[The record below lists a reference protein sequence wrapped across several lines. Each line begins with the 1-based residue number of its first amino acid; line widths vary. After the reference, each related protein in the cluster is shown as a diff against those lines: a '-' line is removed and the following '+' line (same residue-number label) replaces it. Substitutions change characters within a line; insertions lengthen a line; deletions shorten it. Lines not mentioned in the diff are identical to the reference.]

1 MLHRFIF
8 RNDYYDYYDDYY
20 YYYSKHQ
27 CGLNF
32 YVVFNS
38 THSDGQGYA
47 VEMGGASN
55 CPSVPND
62 KKKINRNFTFFF
74 YFIDAPQCRLFDTW
88 PNFLS
93 QKFFFFFKLNRFV
106 KLMKR

>member
-62 KKKINRNFTFFF
+62 KKKYI
-74 YFIDAPQCRLFDTW
+74 
-88 PNFLS
+88 
-93 QKFFFFFKLNRFV
+93 
-106 KLMKR
+106 